1 MLILCIRIT
10 IFNSYGIN
18 IRSIATIIFSPTNYY
33 NNTSWN
39 VERETFE
46 DVYKVT
52 LEADFEV
59 RVPMPVG

>member
-1 MLILCIRIT
+1 MLILFIRIK
-10 IFNSYGIN
+10 IFNSYGHI
-18 IRSIATIIFSPTNYY
+18 IATIIFLPTHYN

-59 RVPMPVG
+59 QVPMPVG